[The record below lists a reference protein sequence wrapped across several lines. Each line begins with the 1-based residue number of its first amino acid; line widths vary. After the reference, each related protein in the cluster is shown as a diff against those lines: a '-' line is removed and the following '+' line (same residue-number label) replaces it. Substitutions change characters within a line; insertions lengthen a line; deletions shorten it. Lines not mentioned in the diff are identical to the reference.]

1 MARPTPHAPDHATTP
16 RHFRRA
22 AGTDGLLAQRGG
34 VHRVG
39 GDTVAHDVTF
49 PYRVTDA
56 DDHHAIAD
64 PVADPEPDGWGLHV
78 AVELPV
84 EFQRRTDEPEVE
96 LDAQPDRGE
105 GPSIVRFNGTD
116 YVLMSTVDS
125 NGNYNMGRMVP

>member
-1 MARPTPHAPDHATTP
+1 
-16 RHFRRA
+16 
-22 AGTDGLLAQRGG
+22 

-39 GDTVAHDVTF
+39 GDTVAHDVTV

-56 DDHHAIAD
+56 DDHLAI
-64 PVADPEPDGWGLHV
+64 ADPEPDGWGRHV

-105 GPSIVRFNGTD
+105 GTPRSYG
-116 YVLMSTVDS
+116 STA
-125 NGNYNMGRMVP
+125 RTTC